1 MSRHTDQACLICK
14 SVVIRVFDFLSRCQ
28 GDLATNSVE
37 RDLHAQRGG
46 FCALHTWQYEQVASS
61 RGVCVGYSE
70 FLQSVGER
78 LLAIAGEAA
87 AVDELVCELEK
98 FRTAWPLCNACEVAV
113 KAEEEALGGALTRL
127 IAVTA
132 RNDALPLLCFTH
144 LTALASRCTDLG
156 KVRLLVE
163 QHGEELKRVAEDMRQ
178 YIAKFEALRR
188 DLISAR
194 EREAPGRGLMLLAGR
209 TEHIP

>member
-1 MSRHTDQACLICK
+1 MSSRTSRVCLVCDF
-14 SVVIRVFDFLSRCQ
+14 VVRRVHNFLCRIQ
-28 GDLATNSVE
+28 YDLATNSVE
-37 RDLHAQRGG
+37 RDTHAQRGG
-46 FCALHTWQYEQVASS
+46 FCALHTWWYEQIASP
-61 RGVCVGYSE
+61 RGVCAGYSE

-87 AVDELVCELEK
+87 AVDELVFELEK

-132 RNDALPLLCFTH
+132 INDAVPLLCFTH

-156 KVRLLVE
+156 MVRRLVE
-163 QHGEELKRVAEDMRQ
+163 QHGVEFKRVAEEMRQ
-178 YIAKFEALRR
+178 YVAKHDALRR
-188 DLISAR
+188 DLISDR
-194 EREAPGRGLMLLAGR
+194 EREAHLRGLTLLAGAHR
-209 TEHIP
+209 L

>member
-1 MSRHTDQACLICK
+1 MSSRTSRACLVCDFIK
-14 SVVIRVFDFLSRCQ
+14 RRVYDFLCRYQ
-28 GDLATNSVE
+28 YELVTNSVE
-37 RDLHAQRGG
+37 RDAHAQRGG

-78 LLAIAGEAA
+78 LLAIADEAA
-87 AVDELVCELEK
+87 AVDELVFELEK

-132 RNDALPLLCFTH
+132 RNDARPLLCLTH

-163 QHGEELKRVAEDMRQ
+163 QHGEELKRVAEEMRQ
-178 YIAKFEALRR
+178 YVAKHDALRR
-188 DLISAR
+188 DLISDR
-194 EREAPGRGLMLLAGR
+194 EREAHLRGLTLLAGAHR
-209 TEHIP
+209 L